1 MSNGALALYLA
12 WLAQL
17 CRYSHLRPSP
27 AIVAHRACLA
37 AVQELDQPDL
47 EAQAEHLPHP
57 ELHEDSV
64 RQLHFIRALQKLMAA
79 VGVPEFSM
87 DEVFN
92 PTPKHTIRNMS
103 ALINFARFREER
115 LDKAEELRQES
126 DDLHE
131 QRQDLQDENEELQKR
146 LAELRADK
154 EELVPL
160 KEEIAADC
168 DILTAEVTNLNKRQA
183 ALSNEIKE
191 LKAESNQFMDRIA
204 TDRMRTHEAKQE
216 TEKLRSQIVQDPEKI
231 KKQLA
236 DMKTAVNGE
245 RCNVAGQESQ
255 LKEVR
260 ARLDSVQKL
269 NKDMKKNLAVVE
281 ELEAQAEKGKSAK
294 AALKETSANVESSED
309 ERRTLRNEEQTLRR
323 QLDAAKEKMK
333 RVKAEGEQALKRSQ
347 MQLTK
352 SQQEKVGLETMQ
364 SQNRAQVGQNEE
376 MYNEMRENLDRL
388 KRDHDADVDGMQA
401 LCGRLQSQV
410 NSYHESLERRMVAPA
425 TR

>member
-1 MSNGALALYLA
+1 
-12 WLAQL
+12 
-17 CRYSHLRPSP
+17 
-27 AIVAHRACLA
+27 
-37 AVQELDQPDL
+37 
-47 EAQAEHLPHP
+47 
-57 ELHEDSV
+57 
-64 RQLHFIRALQKLMAA
+64 
-79 VGVPEFSM
+79 
-87 DEVFN
+87 
-92 PTPKHTIRNMS
+92 MS

-323 QLDAAKEKMK
+323 QLDATKEKMK